1 MRILVVE
8 DEALIALLL
17 VEILAEDGH
26 EVVGPAATME
36 QALAL
41 CEDAPPQLAL
51 LDITLRDGGSGV
63 EVARA
68 LHLRWGV
75 PSIFASSQVCEARRA
90 SDIAL
95 GCIRKPYA
103 VETVLRSIEAARAVM
118 GGAKPGTLPAS
129 SLPMGF
135 EIYAA
140 TG

>member
-8 DEALIALLL
+8 DEALIALVL

-26 EVVGPAATME
+26 EVLGPAATAE

-51 LDITLRDGGSGV
+51 LDITLQGGGSGV

-68 LHLRWGV
+68 LHRRWGV
-75 PSIFASSQVCEARRA
+75 PTIFASSQICEARRA
-90 SDIAL
+90 RDVAL
-95 GCIRKPYA
+95 GCIQKPYA
-103 VETVLRSIEAARAVM
+103 VETVLRSIDAARAVM
-118 GGAKPGTLPAS
+118 GGDRPAS
-129 SLPMGF
+129 PPRGF
-135 EIYAA
+135 EMYAA

>member
-8 DEALIALLL
+8 DEALIALVL
-17 VEILAEDGH
+17 VEILAAGGH
-26 EVVGPAATME
+26 EVVGPAATVE

-51 LDITLRDGGSGV
+51 LDITLQGSGLD
-63 EVARA
+63 VARA
-68 LHLRWGV
+68 LFGRWGV

-90 SDIAL
+90 RDIAL
-95 GCIRKPYA
+95 GCIQKPYA

-118 GGAKPGTLPAS
+118 GGAPPAS
-129 SLPMGF
+129 LPKDSVPRGF
-135 EIYAA
+135 EMFTA

>member
-8 DEALIALLL
+8 DEALIALVL
-17 VEILAEDGH
+17 VEILAEGGH
-26 EVVGPAATME
+26 EVVGPAATVE

-51 LDITLRDGGSGV
+51 LDITLQGGGSGLD
-63 EVARA
+63 VARA
-68 LHLRWGV
+68 LFGRWGV

-90 SDIAL
+90 RDIAL
-95 GCIRKPYA
+95 GCIQKPYA

-118 GGAKPGTLPAS
+118 GGTPPAN
-129 SLPMGF
+129 PPKGF
-135 EIYAA
+135 EMFTA